1 MCGIRLATQ
10 AMCVLVSFE
19 GVTRVGRCAMLQHAD
34 GAPEFPRRPGWTGA
48 RPYGCRVDRRLFAP
62 RWLALH
68 VAVLVAVAGCAL
80 LGAWQLDRARDQ
92 RDQSAR
98 PASNA
103 DLAPAA
109 LDAVLPPGGSLR
121 LDDVGRRVEVSGT
134 YDAEAQLVVPGR
146 QVGGET
152 GSLVLA
158 PLVTDDGSA
167 VVVVRGWRSG
177 PAAAPPPP
185 PVGLVTVSGWLGAS
199 EAPPG
204 TRVLPAGEV
213 GSIHLPTLVNLVP
226 YALRGGFVA
235 ATAQTPPTGTV
246 AALVEIPAPRRIEG
260 GRLPLQ
266 NVFYAIEWWV
276 FALAA
281 MALWVSAV
289 RRREHPAASS

>member
-1 MCGIRLATQ
+1 M
-10 AMCVLVSFE
+10 
-19 GVTRVGRCAMLQHAD
+19 
-34 GAPEFPRRPGWTGA
+34 
-48 RPYGCRVDRRLFAP
+48 DRRLFAP

-134 YDAEAQLVVPGR
+134 YDADAQLVVPGR

-185 PVGLVTVSGWLGAS
+185 PVS
-199 EAPPG
+199 
-204 TRVLPAGEV
+204 
-213 GSIHLPTLVNLVP
+213 
-226 YALRGGFVA
+226 
-235 ATAQTPPTGTV
+235 
-246 AALVEIPAPRRIEG
+246 
-260 GRLPLQ
+260 
-266 NVFYAIEWWV
+266 
-276 FALAA
+276 
-281 MALWVSAV
+281 
-289 RRREHPAASS
+289 

>member
-1 MCGIRLATQ
+1 M
-10 AMCVLVSFE
+10 
-19 GVTRVGRCAMLQHAD
+19 
-34 GAPEFPRRPGWTGA
+34 
-48 RPYGCRVDRRLFAP
+48 DRRLFAP

-68 VAVLVAVAGCAL
+68 VAVLVAVAGCAI

-134 YDAEAQLVVPGR
+134 YDADAQLVVPGR

-185 PVGLVTVSGWLGAS
+185 PVGLVTVSGWLGTS

-204 TRVLPAGEV
+204 MRVLPAGEV

-235 ATAQTPPTGTV
+235 ATAQTPPTGTAV
-246 AALVEIPAPRRIEG
+246 ALVEIPAPQRIEG

-276 FALAA
+276 FGLAA
-281 MALWVSAV
+281 VALWVSAV
-289 RRREHPAASS
+289 RRREHPGALS